1 MDMKAA
7 ILLYNSKALGMYHH
21 SSGGNDALLNDAQRY
36 NNKELKVA
44 SKHRLIKYS
53 QRLYSYQERVGRFH
67 LEFECTGLEESP
79 IKNPS
84 PSVKDL
90 VAVSS
95 NLQDRLLLNG
105 SSRPSSPIR
114 HHVHRGKVPGNLNT
128 KDYESTSTNHSPATR
143 YQQALHQQKFSSQKV
158 HILIHSELSVLV

>member
-1 MDMKAA
+1 
-7 ILLYNSKALGMYHH
+7 MYHH
-21 SSGGNDALLNDAQRY
+21 SLGGNVALLNAAQRY
-36 NNKELKVA
+36 DSKQQKVA
-44 SKHRLIKYS
+44 SQHRLIKYS
-53 QRLYSYQERVGRFH
+53 QRLYSYQERVGQRFH
-67 LEFECTGLEESP
+67 PESECTGLEESP

-114 HHVHRGKVPGNLNT
+114 HRVHRGKVPGNLST
-128 KDYESTSTNHSPATR
+128 KDYEPASTNHSPATSAKL
-143 YQQALHQQKFSSQKV
+143 YKFSCQKF
-158 HILIHSELSVLV
+158 HTL